1 MSSLN
6 PDGWSSTE
14 KAEAAA
20 VATLKR
26 IEEQREILERA
37 RTHPQHRA
45 LLMVVSM
52 LAMGSLAMAINFSL
66 QWLMFSAIMGTMVV
80 QFYSMQIN
88 RRIDAVVQVL
98 EDHIKA
104 AGLTPQN
111 RDARR

>member
-14 KAEAAA
+14 KAEAVA
-20 VATLKR
+20 VARLKR

-37 RTHPQHRA
+37 RSHPQHRV

-66 QWLMFSAIMGTMVV
+66 QWLMFSAIMGTMAV
-80 QFYSMQIN
+80 QFYLMQIN
-88 RRIDAVVQVL
+88 RRIDAVMQVL
-98 EDHIKA
+98 ESRIDA
-104 AGLTPQN
+104 SSSAPLS
-111 RDARR
+111 RDPRR